1 MQSRFNMIWFI
12 LIAGVTVLGLL
23 YVWFTV
29 FPGRVNPE
37 TLQYFS
43 LEQVERG
50 RQYSRVSRLLFISSI
65 FARIFFLL
73 WFVFS
78 GRAEALARWAG
89 HTAGG
94 GFWTGLLLFF
104 IVLWLFLELINL
116 PFKLFS
122 SYTWQHWWGF
132 STQTIGSWWIDY
144 VKGSAINLVLSGAG
158 VLILFLLMNRYPN
171 AWWLAAAASL
181 SVWIII
187 QTFLWPVVVSPLFNR
202 FKPATDPAV
211 TSMVRELAEKAGL
224 PVDEV
229 LIMDASSRTTKTNA
243 YYAGL
248 GSTKRIVLYDNL
260 LEAYPLDE
268 VKAVVAHEMAHWL
281 RGHII
286 QGLILGILGN
296 FFLWG
301 LLFLL
306 LRETVPHLTRNPAT
320 WAVML
325 LFFLIVSFSSSPLQ
339 NHISRRMEIE
349 ADRTS
354 VVLTGDV
361 PAAVRLEIDLAVSNL
376 SDVAPAPFVQW
387 FSYSH
392 PPAPVR
398 IKTIEQAGQTL

>member
-23 YVWFTV
+23 YIWFTI

-50 RQYSRVSRLLFISSI
+50 RQYSRLSRLLFIFSI

-89 HTAGG
+89 QTTGG

-122 SYTWQHWWGF
+122 GYTWQHWWGF
-132 STQTIGSWWIDY
+132 STQTMGSWWIDY

-171 AWWLAAAASL
+171 AWWLAAAAFL

-202 FKPATDPAV
+202 FKPATDPAA
-211 TSMVRELAEKAGL
+211 TSMVRELADKAGL
-224 PVDEV
+224 PVTYSGETGPPFIAGSYKPKEKGSV
-229 LIMDASSRTTKTNA
+229 NNQEILIRWS
-243 YYAGL
+243 
-248 GSTKRIVLYDNL
+248 
-260 LEAYPLDE
+260 PF
-268 VKAVVAHEMAHWL
+268 WL
-281 RGHII
+281 
-286 QGLILGILGN
+286 
-296 FFLWG
+296 
-301 LLFLL
+301 
-306 LRETVPHLTRNPAT
+306 
-320 WAVML
+320 
-325 LFFLIVSFSSSPLQ
+325 SKS
-339 NHISRRMEIE
+339 
-349 ADRTS
+349 
-354 VVLTGDV
+354 
-361 PAAVRLEIDLAVSNL
+361 
-376 SDVAPAPFVQW
+376 
-387 FSYSH
+387 
-392 PPAPVR
+392 
-398 IKTIEQAGQTL
+398 